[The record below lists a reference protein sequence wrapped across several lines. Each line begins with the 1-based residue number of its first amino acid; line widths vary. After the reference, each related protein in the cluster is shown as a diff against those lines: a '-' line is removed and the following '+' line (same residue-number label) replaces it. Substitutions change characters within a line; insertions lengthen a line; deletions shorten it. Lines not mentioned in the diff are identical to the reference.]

1 MYNQL
6 NKNQMKKVFLV
17 LALVAGLTVT
27 SCKQAGTSETSTAD
41 STEVVVDSVQVDS
54 TVVDTVSAK

>member
-1 MYNQL
+1 
-6 NKNQMKKVFLV
+6 MKKVFLV

-27 SCKQAGTSETSTAD
+27 SCKQVEATETSTVD

-54 TVVDTVSAK
+54 TSVDTTTVK